1 MKLSV
6 TFSARKI
13 AMIFYIKNKDLFLN
27 FRLKK
32 MDVFSEE
39 IFACSK
45 LTIETL
51 VKDPKYVSVI
61 VFILAVN
68 AT

>member
-1 MKLSV
+1 
-6 TFSARKI
+6 
-13 AMIFYIKNKDLFLN
+13 
-27 FRLKK
+27 

-45 LTIETL
+45 LTIEAL